1 MIGSGPPQKPALP
14 IGLGLQ
20 AIKRDSDDDGGF
32 MAGGGLGSKA
42 ARARAKEKGKA
53 PATAADIAEILYEDA
68 KVCVCAVG
76 MGGVML

>member
-1 MIGSGPPQKPALP
+1 
-14 IGLGLQ
+14 
-20 AIKRDSDDDGGF
+20 